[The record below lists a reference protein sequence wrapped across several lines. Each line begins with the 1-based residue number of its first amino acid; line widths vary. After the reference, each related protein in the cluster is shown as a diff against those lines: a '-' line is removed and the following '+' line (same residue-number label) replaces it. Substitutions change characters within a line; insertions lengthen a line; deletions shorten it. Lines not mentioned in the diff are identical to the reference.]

1 MIDSSTPLQSP
12 SHGET
17 FVNHLLELAGS
28 NRGAMA
34 ELRRSL
40 SHQPGAYV
48 GAFPYVERFAGARH
62 AHDAYR
68 RALYLIAGLFAL
80 HPPLHPSQRK
90 GSSFAAVYGRLS
102 EQRKSSQKS
111 DGIER
116 RFIALLSA
124 DAQSLPAHLRQAV
137 SLLAADDLSFDYV
150 RLLNDLAVWLDPR
163 QPERLDELR
172 QRWAQDFYRA
182 TALPVVSDA
191 STEDSA
197 NSLTHS

>member
-1 MIDSSTPLQSP
+1 MIDSSTPVQSP

-17 FVNHLLELAGS
+17 FVNHLLELAES

-40 SHQPGAYV
+40 SHEPGAYV

-62 AHDAYR
+62 AQDAYR

-80 HPPLHPSQRK
+80 HPLHRK
-90 GSSFAAVYGRLS
+90 GSSFALAYGRLS

-163 QPERLDELR
+163 KLERLDELR

-182 TALPVVSDA
+182 TALPLGSAA
-191 STEDSA
+191 STEVSV
-197 NSLTHS
+197 NSLNHS

>member
-1 MIDSSTPLQSP
+1 MTDSSTSAQSP
-12 SHGET
+12 SHGEK
-17 FVNHLLELAGS
+17 FINHLLELAES

-40 SHQPGAYV
+40 SHEPGAHV
-48 GAFPYVERFAGARH
+48 GAFPFVERYAGIGH

-68 RALYLIAGLFAL
+68 KALYLTAGLFAL
-80 HPPLHPSQRK
+80 HPFQRK
-90 GSSFAAVYGRLS
+90 GTSFAAAYGRLG
-102 EQRKSSQKS
+102 EQRKSSEKS

-124 DAQSLPAHLRQAV
+124 DVDSLPAHLRQAV
-137 SLLAADDLSFDYV
+137 SLLVADDMRFDYV

-163 QPERLDELR
+163 KLERLDEIR

-182 TALPVVSDA
+182 SSLPV
-191 STEDSA
+191 DSA
-197 NSLTHS
+197 PTQDNTHSNS

>member
-1 MIDSSTPLQSP
+1 MTDSSASVQSP

-17 FVNHLLELAGS
+17 FVSHLLELAKS

-40 SHQPGAYV
+40 SHEPGTHV
-48 GAFPYVERFAGARH
+48 GAFPYVERHAGTRH

-68 RALYLIAGLFAL
+68 KALYLVAGLFAL
-80 HPPLHPSQRK
+80 HPEQQGGH
-90 GSSFAAVYGRLS
+90 SFAAAYGRLG
-102 EQRKSSQKS
+102 EQRKRSQKS

-124 DAQSLPAHLRQAV
+124 DADSLPAHLRQAV
-137 SLLAADDLSFDYV
+137 ALLVADDIPFDYV
-150 RLLNDLAVWLDPR
+150 RLLNDVAIWLDPR
-163 QPERLDELR
+163 RLDRLDVIR

-182 TALPVVSDA
+182 ATPPVDGEPPQDTPQS
-191 STEDSA
+191 
-197 NSLTHS
+197 NS

>member
-1 MIDSSTPLQSP
+1 MTDSSTPVQSP

-17 FVNHLLELAGS
+17 FVSHLLELAKS

-40 SHQPGAYV
+40 SHEPGAHV
-48 GAFPYVERFAGARH
+48 AAFPYVERHAGNRH
-62 AHDAYR
+62 ALDAYR
-68 RALYLIAGLFAL
+68 KALYLVAGLFAL
-80 HPPLHPSQRK
+80 HPAHRK
-90 GSSFAAVYGRLS
+90 GSSFATAYGRLS
-102 EQRKSSQKS
+102 EQRKRSQKS

-124 DAQSLPAHLRQAV
+124 DAQSVPTHLRQAV
-137 SLLAADDLSFDYV
+137 SLLVADDLPCDYV

-163 QPERLDELR
+163 KLDRLDEVR

-182 TALPVVSDA
+182 STLPADSDPTQDITK
-191 STEDSA
+191 S
-197 NSLTHS
+197 HS